1 MPSKTKIKAGALL
14 SVLTISLIIALLL
27 GFMLLLLLYNRKD
40 TSSFLVKQRLERNLQ
55 SGTLLL
61 LADPYQAETGEE
73 KKIDLF
79 NEEQD
84 SISTKRYPWGIYEV
98 GIIKSFQQRDTLSKA
113 FIIGKQM
120 NQEKAYALYLKDDE
134 RPLSLSGSTMIR
146 GMAYLPPAGVRK
158 AYIEDKAYEAD
169 STIYGAV
176 KVSEKSLPALN
187 QEVLNYL
194 EHLFYEELTAE
205 KDSLSDFH
213 SIKEA
218 VSHSFYESPSI
229 FTSEDSISL
238 ENIHLKGAILIVSK
252 KAIYIPP
259 SAHLKQTIL
268 VAPTIHIADEV
279 QGDFQAFARDSI
291 VVGQNCLLNY
301 PSALGILEK
310 KGEGVIKEMVP
321 EIKISKGTKING
333 LVFTVASGSSP
344 DFMNRITLD
353 KESVIIGQVYADG
366 LLQLKG
372 SVHGSVAC
380 QRFMLQTSSS
390 LYDNFLLDAV
400 IDYTK
405 LSRYY
410 LGSPLINTEER
421 GGVLKWL
428 H

>member
-1 MPSKTKIKAGALL
+1 MPSKTRIKAGALL

-40 TSSFLVKQRLERNLQ
+40 TSSFLIKQRLERNLQ

-61 LADPYQAETGEE
+61 LADPYQAEAGEE
-73 KKIDLF
+73 KKIDLY

-84 SISTKRYPWGIYEV
+84 SIITKRYPWGIYEV
-98 GIIKSFQQRDTLSKA
+98 GLIKSFQQKDTLSKA
-113 FIIGKQM
+113 FIIGKQA

-134 RPLSLSGSTMIR
+134 RPLSLSGSTTIR
-146 GMAYLPPAGVRK
+146 GVAYLPPAGARK

-169 STIYGAV
+169 TTIYGAV

-187 QEVLNYL
+187 QDVLNYL
-194 EHLFYEELTAE
+194 ENLFYEELIVET
-205 KDSLSDFH
+205 DSLLDFH
-213 SIKEA
+213 SIKDSI
-218 VSHSFYESPSI
+218 SHSFYESPTI

-259 SAHLKQTIL
+259 SAHLERIIL
-268 VAPTIHIADEV
+268 VAPTIHIADDV
-279 QGDFQAFARDSI
+279 KGNLQAFARDSI
-291 VVGQNCLLNY
+291 VVGKNCLLDY
-301 PSALGILEK
+301 PSALGIVEK
-310 KGEGVIKEMVP
+310 KDESGIKEVIS
-321 EIKISKGTKING
+321 EIKIGKGAKING
-333 LVFTVASGSSP
+333 LVFTVSSGSNP

-366 LLQLKG
+366 LLQLRG

-390 LYDNFLLDAV
+390 LYDNFVLDAV

-428 H
+428 N